1 LQIGIEHRAGSIEKK
16 VSGQGS
22 AAQGSLLKIY
32 HRGTEYTE
40 DVVFPCPGDDG
51 QGKEPSPSAKAL

>member
-1 LQIGIEHRAGSIEKK
+1 LETSIAQSAERIAKK

-32 HRGTEYTE
+32 HRGTEYAE
-40 DVVFPCPGDDG
+40 DVVFSLAGRP
-51 QGKEPSPSAKAL
+51 ARLA